1 MFTGIIEQQ
10 GTVQK
15 RTKDRLFIESA
26 STFVQEL
33 SLGASVAVNG
43 ACLTVS
49 DIPEKTVFAADVM
62 PETVRRTTL
71 GSLEQDSSVNLEL
84 PLKADGRFG
93 GHIVQGHVDGTAKVT
108 NVGRSG
114 NSRVVAAHWREETSS
129 WELVLESGARHS
141 TRFLV
146 TAIGVLSA
154 AVMPTIPGID
164 SFTGQSCHTQRWPK
178 DGIEFAGK
186 RVGIMERR
194 IYSGPPLTEGEL
206 KARSEGQRRL
216 GLEATPPMK
225 AGDVFAM
232 GVADSDKPAGFGAS
246 DQVRA
251 RPGSHEI
258 AFVHRDGRRLAKH
271 INVRDEVYIGVT
283 FAEMRVTGGE

>member
-10 GTVQK
+10 GIVQK
-15 RTKDRLFIESA
+15 RTKDRLVIESA
-26 STFVQEL
+26 STFIKEL

-114 NSRVVAAHWREETSS
+114 NSRVVAFSAPEGLTKYMVEKGS
-129 WELVLESGARHS
+129 V
-141 TRFLV
+141 
-146 TAIGVLSA
+146 AI
-154 AVMPTIPGID
+154 
-164 SFTGQSCHTQRWPK
+164 
-178 DGIEFAGK
+178 DGISLTLIEVDDGGFS
-186 RVGIMERR
+186 VGIIPHTKSR
-194 IYSGPPLTEGEL
+194 T
-206 KARSEGQRRL
+206 
-216 GLEATPPMK
+216 T
-225 AGDVFAM
+225 FAHISVGNM
-232 GVADSDKPAGFGAS
+232 VNVEVD
-246 DQVRA
+246 
-251 RPGSHEI
+251 I
-258 AFVHRDGRRLAKH
+258 LAKYV
-271 INVRDEVYIGVT
+271 VRHLQNYEK
-283 FAEMRVTGGE
+283 